1 MKPIKQQKSVN
12 DVSTI
17 DAGNEVCWIT
27 YKPVYKKAYQSALLQ
42 STNNFSNGSIP
53 SRSYEYINLLKTG
66 SSSEEHSA
74 SNSSCKSSWVIIINI
89 IMNSD

>member
-12 DVSTI
+12 DVHTI
-17 DAGNEVCWIT
+17 DSGQEVWIT
-27 YKPVYKKAYQSALLQ
+27 YKPVYKQAYPSALLQ

-74 SNSSCKSSWVIIINI
+74 SNSSCKPWIIIN
-89 IMNSD
+89 SDSICY